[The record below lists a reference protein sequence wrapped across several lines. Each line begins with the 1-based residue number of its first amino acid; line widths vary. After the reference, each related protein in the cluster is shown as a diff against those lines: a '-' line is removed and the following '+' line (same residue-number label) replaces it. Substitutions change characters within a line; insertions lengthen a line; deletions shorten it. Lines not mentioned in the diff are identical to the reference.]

1 MSALSKNLKRLR
13 ESKTKM
19 SQREVADLLN
29 VAPHTYGSWE
39 NGKTD
44 IKGEYIPKI
53 AEIFGVDIKEL
64 YEEDN
69 IIKQNYGFNK
79 CKSIGNGF
87 VIILTN
93 PEDVNKISDII
104 QSSLSKQ

>member
-1 MSALSKNLKRLR
+1 MSTLSKNLKRIR
-13 ESKTKM
+13 ETKAKM

-44 IKGEYIPKI
+44 IKGDYIPKI
-53 AEIFGVDIKEL
+53 AEIFSVDIKDL
-64 YEEDN
+64 YEDDKNVKIGNFQKASDN
-69 IIKQNYGFNK
+69 ATN
-79 CKSIGNGF
+79 NGF

-93 PEDVNKISDII
+93 PDDVQKIAEMVKNAI
-104 QSSLSKQ
+104 K